1 MRDVAV
7 LPPYV
12 EHALAYSGLTIGAD
26 VPVLPFPNSLH
37 HAGSQFVASRRVS
50 QPGQGTV
57 LHLSHPAL
65 RFTLL
70 AIARRLQPNALA
82 VDAQRW
88 LWSLLVVGKPPPSCL
103 IVPWL
108 LNHRACL
115 AGVVAGASTGAG
127 TRAGAGA
134 GAEAGAT
141 TRTLLLHRVSFA
153 SCMLVAACCRQTA
166 TLQLVLLDR
175 VLNHRAGLAGV
186 VAGPGAGASA
196 GARAE
201 AGATTG
207 MLVCSI
213 ASVSPVV
220 MLVCSS
226 TGYCAS
232 TGGDAEC
239 QHVV

>member
-1 MRDVAV
+1 
-7 LPPYV
+7 
-12 EHALAYSGLTIGAD
+12 
-26 VPVLPFPNSLH
+26 
-37 HAGSQFVASRRVS
+37 
-50 QPGQGTV
+50 
-57 LHLSHPAL
+57 
-65 RFTLL
+65 
-70 AIARRLQPNALA
+70 
-82 VDAQRW
+82 
-88 LWSLLVVGKPPPSCL
+88 
-103 IVPWL
+103 
-108 LNHRACL
+108 
-115 AGVVAGASTGAG
+115 
-127 TRAGAGA
+127 
-134 GAEAGAT
+134 
-141 TRTLLLHRVSFA
+141 
-153 SCMLVAACCRQTA
+153 MLVAACCRQTA

-232 TGGDAEC
+232 TGGDGQGGHGGASTGGDG
-239 QHVV
+239 QGGRGGSTAGGLG